1 MIDQKGKEML
11 NGETLEKGEVA
22 DWKRE
27 VADWKREVDIF
38 LEVSTR
44 NASSIKVNKK
54 SFVFPLSLK
63 WGSVYL

>member
-1 MIDQKGKEML
+1 MCGVIDQKGKEML

-27 VADWKREVDIF
+27 VDIF

-44 NASSIKVNKK
+44 NASSITVNKK
-54 SFVFPLSLK
+54 SFVFPSSLK
-63 WGSVYL
+63 WGNVYL

>member
-1 MIDQKGKEML
+1 MCGVIDQKGKEML

-27 VADWKREVDIF
+27 VDIF

-44 NASSIKVNKK
+44 NASSIMVNKK